1 MRSDLYLRKF
11 VVNADKVKRVAD
23 YVRYKT
29 STVRQTRL
37 LNVPDESDEYAIAS
51 LANTTSSRH
60 VWVENETRVIEEFFS
75 SIPTMPKKREI
86 TQSFS
91 EDHVLKYI
99 LRREGRDRCYE
110 KVKNIF
116 KKKAHSDA

>member
-1 MRSDLYLRKF
+1 MWASMKF
-11 VVNADKVKRVAD
+11 
-23 YVRYKT
+23 
-29 STVRQTRL
+29 L
-37 LNVPDESDEYAIAS
+37 PSDEYAIAS

-60 VWVENETRVIEEFFS
+60 VWDENETHVIEEFFL
-75 SIPTMPKKREI
+75 SIPTLPKKREI
-86 TQSFS
+86 AQYFS

-116 KKKAHSDA
+116 RKKASQ